1 MKTDALNLIPRHPP
15 FHECGDGAREE
26 ADASEQGLREQ
37 SVRPVS
43 ATFRNILLVVSLL
56 LVFAAVQMFTLWRVC
71 QGGMKTAATL
81 ERQGLPTLDALASL
95 QEDLAIYRLRSYEYL
110 FAREGENAEK
120 AKAVEAIATQ
130 MHTELQR
137 MKLLLPEGEGR
148 RLASNLEEAITD
160 LDEEFR
166 KVRDLVNR
174 DFPSAMKAM
183 DENIPPRTERV
194 SAAAVKLRDHGYTVS
209 GTEANATFGSFGWI
223 RYNAVL
229 FGAANI
235 LVVFGAMMFVKIAAH
250 RSRAQLSETL
260 DRLDERTRELAGSLS
275 VLHATLEST
284 ADGILAV
291 RTYGEVICNNS
302 QFESMWGLPAEVM
315 AQRKGTDIAEFISA
329 QVTDP
334 EGYVKRIEENRR
346 SSDLNAFD
354 VIELKDGRT
363 FERYAKSQRMN
374 GMVMGSVINFRDI
387 SERKKAEEELEK
399 THRELLET
407 SRHAGMA
414 EVATGVLHNIG
425 NVLNSVN
432 VSAELVAESIR
443 KSKVSSLGR
452 AVTLMET
459 HAADLG
465 AFITTDA
472 QGKQLPPY
480 LRQLHDWLLK
490 EQRGALAEVNSLRNN
505 IEHIKV
511 IVAMQQEY
519 AKVSGVT
526 EMLQVTDLIDDCLRM
541 NESALDRHSVEVVRE
556 YEEIPPIRIEKHKAL
571 QILVNLI
578 RNAKYACDDTGRND
592 KRITVRAMKAN
603 GTLNISVEDN
613 GIGIPAENLT
623 RIFNHGFTTRKT
635 GHGFGLHSGALAA
648 REMGGA
654 LRVESEGVGKGATFI
669 LELPLHP
676 EDAAA

>member
-1 MKTDALNLIPRHPP
+1 MKTDALNLNPRHPP
-15 FHECGDGAREE
+15 CPECGEGAREE

-43 ATFRNILLVVSLL
+43 ATFRNIQLVVSLI

-81 ERQGLPTLDALASL
+81 QVRGLPTLDALASL

-120 AKAVEAIATQ
+120 AKAVEAIAAQ
-130 MHTELQR
+130 MHAELQR
-137 MKLLLPEGEGR
+137 IKLLLPEGEGR
-148 RLASNLEEAITD
+148 QLASNLEEAITD
-160 LDEEFR
+160 LDAEFR
-166 KVRDLVNR
+166 KVRGLVNQ

-183 DENIPPRTERV
+183 DENIPPKTERV
-194 SAAAVKLRDHGYTVS
+194 SAAAVALRDHGNKIS
-209 GTEANATFGSFGWI
+209 GAEANATFGSFAWI

-235 LVVFGAMMFVKIAAH
+235 LVVFGAVMFIKIAAS

-284 ADGILAV
+284 ADGILAM
-291 RTYGEVICNNS
+291 TTSGEVICHNS
-302 QFESMWGLPAEVM
+302 QFASMWGVPAEIM
-315 AQRKGTDIAEFISA
+315 ARRNGAEIMKFKSL
-329 QVTDP
+329 QVLDP
-334 EGYVKRIEENRR
+334 EAYVKLLEEHRQ
-346 SSDLNAFD
+346 SSNLNAFD
-354 VIELKDGRT
+354 VVELKDGRT
-363 FERYAKSQRMN
+363 FERCAKSQRMN
-374 GMVMGSVINFRDI
+374 GIVMGAVINYRDI
-387 SERKKAEEELEK
+387 SERKKAEQELEK
-399 THRELLET
+399 THRELIET

-443 KSKVSSLGR
+443 KSKVASLGR
-452 AVTLMET
+452 AVALMES

-465 AFITTDA
+465 AFITSDP
-472 QGKQLPPY
+472 QGKQLPAY
-480 LRQLHDWLLK
+480 LRQLHDWLVK

-526 EMLQVTDLIDDCLRM
+526 EMLRVTDLLDDCLRL
-541 NESALDRHSVEVVRE
+541 NEAALDRHSVEVVRD
-556 YEEIPPIRIEKHKAL
+556 YEEIPPMRIEKHKAL
-571 QILVNLI
+571 QILVNVI
-578 RNAKYACDDTGRND
+578 RNAKYACDEARPTE
-592 KRITVRAMKAN
+592 KRITIRAKQGN
-603 GTLNISVEDN
+603 GKVTISVEDN
-613 GIGIPAENLT
+613 GVGIPPENLT

-648 REMGGA
+648 RDMGGA